1 MDKLEKNFSGW
12 VSVNDSLPPFGEPVQ
27 VFCGKSSYKH
37 DGLKQTVATYQTAKE
52 MLESSDELEPDE
64 IKDQF
69 VAEVSLF
76 DSEYG
81 GRFLSEEV
89 THWAYLRK
97 APQMNEGE

>member
-1 MDKLEKNFSGW
+1 MAKLENSFSGW
-12 VSVNDSLPPFGEPVQ
+12 VSVKDSLPPFGEPVQ

-52 MLESSDELEPDE
+52 ILDSSDELESGD

-89 THWAYLRK
+89 THWAFLLE